1 MEILRDWFSV
11 VAVVFG
17 LLAVL
22 AIVGILIRRQMLSR
36 KQQARRTRQML
47 RERAE
52 VATDQRSVFTADEKR
67 VVAKKA

>member
-36 KQQARRTRQML
+36 KQQARRIRQML